1 MRFSTCRK
9 CGKLTSGPIM
19 LELENVQAWY
29 GSSQALFGV
38 TFAVNAGELV
48 ALVGVNGAGKTTIAR
63 AISGLVRT
71 RGHIRLD
78 GRDITATPAHL
89 RFRRGDIAVV
99 MEGRGMLPE
108 LSVLENIVVGLDGR
122 HKDQL
127 DEVMQLF
134 PALRSRHRDRVSNLS
149 GGEQQMVALAR
160 AIIRRPQLLILDE
173 PSLGL
178 APLVVRDVYVTLQKL
193 RAQFEMT
200 ILLIEQ
206 NIAMSRTVADRLCL
220 VRAGRIAREV
230 DADDVDAIKSLAESA
245 LRT

>member
-1 MRFSTCRK
+1 
-9 CGKLTSGPIM
+9 
-19 LELENVQAWY
+19 
-29 GSSQALFGV
+29 
-38 TFAVNAGELV
+38 
-48 ALVGVNGAGKTTIAR
+48 
-63 AISGLVRT
+63 
-71 RGHIRLD
+71 
-78 GRDITATPAHL
+78 
-89 RFRRGDIAVV
+89 
-99 MEGRGMLPE
+99 MLPE
-108 LSVLENIVVGLDGR
+108 LSVLENIVVGLEGR

-127 DEVMQLF
+127 DDVMQLF
-134 PALRSRHRDRVSNLS
+134 PALRSRLRDRVSNLS

-178 APLVVRDVYVTLQKL
+178 APLVVRDVYVTLHKL

-230 DADDVDAIKSLAESA
+230 DADDVDAIRSLAESA

>member
-1 MRFSTCRK
+1 
-9 CGKLTSGPIM
+9 
-19 LELENVQAWY
+19 
-29 GSSQALFGV
+29 
-38 TFAVNAGELV
+38 
-48 ALVGVNGAGKTTIAR
+48 
-63 AISGLVRT
+63 
-71 RGHIRLD
+71 
-78 GRDITATPAHL
+78 
-89 RFRRGDIAVV
+89 
-99 MEGRGMLPE
+99 MLPE
-108 LSVLENIVVGLDGR
+108 LSVLENIVVGLKGR

-230 DADDVDAIKSLAESA
+230 DATDVDAIRSLAESA